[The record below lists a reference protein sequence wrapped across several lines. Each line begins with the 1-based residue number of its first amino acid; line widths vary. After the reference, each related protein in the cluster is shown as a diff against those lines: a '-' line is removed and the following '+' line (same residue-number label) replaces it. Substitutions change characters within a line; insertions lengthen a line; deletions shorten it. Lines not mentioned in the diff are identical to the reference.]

1 MYDVT
6 TYWISNGNI
15 EDQSTMRFK
24 YRDDAWSE
32 MQDFID
38 WELQVNKKMPWHV
51 DSNTLL
57 QYFPITNGFVLM
69 QMEEVVA

>member
-15 EDQSTMRFK
+15 EDTQVMRFN

-38 WELQVNKKMPWHV
+38 WEIQVNKSMPWHV
-51 DSNTLL
+51 DGFTLL

-69 QMEEVVA
+69 QMEEVK